1 MPEPATPLL
10 FHPAP
15 RAGRRRALIGL
26 TPLIDMVF
34 ILLVFFMLA
43 SSFLDWRALAVTP
56 AETANVDVG
65 AKGALLVSVQR
76 DGLRLGG
83 HLAEW
88 PEIARQVGMRLD
100 ADPDR
105 RILVDAGPGVPLQAV
120 VDVLDRLSGLGARR
134 VALTG
139 EPQ

>member
-1 MPEPATPLL
+1 
-10 FHPAP
+10 
-15 RAGRRRALIGL
+15 
-26 TPLIDMVF
+26 MVF

-43 SSFLDWRALAVTP
+43 SSFLDWRAIAVTP